1 MALSIKDEEADRL
14 ARALAKE
21 TGESLTEAIVIALR
35 ERLQRQKKRKSSA
48 SRLQRLRAL
57 RLSMLELPV
66 LDSRSEDE
74 ILGYDVSGIPR

>member
-48 SRLQRLRAL
+48 SRLQRLRAV

-74 ILGYDVSGIPR
+74 ILGYDASGIPR